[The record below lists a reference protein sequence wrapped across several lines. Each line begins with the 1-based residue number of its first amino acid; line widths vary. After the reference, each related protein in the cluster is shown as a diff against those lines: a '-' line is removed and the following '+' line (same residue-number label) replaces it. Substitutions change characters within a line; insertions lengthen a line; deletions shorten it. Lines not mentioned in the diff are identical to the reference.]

1 MNNSFFNLLL
11 GFIVGLHLT
20 SCGNSNT
27 PQPASNTNTNTTT
40 QPIVVII
47 GYDRS
52 SSFSHFTPITFE
64 HLQTIC
70 SWVAACGKGGV
81 IAFGTIGNSKD
92 ESLLRCVITPLPDAP
107 NPDLT
112 LSARAAAAMAEDGI
126 NKANNKAIED
136 FLAKAMP
143 NLDPLF
149 LETET
154 DLINF
159 WSKCQN
165 LLQEPQLSN
174 HEKIVFAYT
183 DGVHYTQTNKS
194 KKKLDCP
201 NFEELGV
208 TLCMSGWANDK
219 AICKGANTNTFES
232 PEGFVSNL
240 TANKIQNTP
249 LNEQVQDIK

>member
-1 MNNSFFNLLL
+1 MKNYFSTLLFFLLSL
-11 GFIVGLHLT
+11 NFT
-20 SCGNSNT
+20 SCNNDSNT
-27 PQPASNTNTNTTT
+27 TPTATNSTTAT
-40 QPIVVII
+40 QPIVVIV

-52 SSFSHFTPITFE
+52 SSFSHFTPITSE

-70 SWVAACGKGGV
+70 KWLTTRGKGGV

-92 ESLLRCVITPLPDAP
+92 ESLLRCVITPLPDAQ

-112 LSARAAAAMAEDGI
+112 LSARAAAAMAEDEI

-143 NLDPLF
+143 KLDPRF

-154 DLINF
+154 DLNNF
-159 WSKCQN
+159 WSKCEN

-183 DGVHYTQTNKS
+183 DGVHDTQSSKS
-194 KKKLDCP
+194 KKRLYCP

-219 AICKGANTNTFES
+219 AICKGAKTLLFES

-249 LNEQVQDIK
+249 LSEHVQDIK